1 MGVLPEL
8 QSAVP
13 GPRSRQLA
21 ERLRHCESRNV
32 TYLGADFPVFWQR
45 AEAANVWDVD
55 GNRFVDFTSA
65 FGVASLGH
73 GHADVAAALREQSHL
88 LLHGM
93 GDVHP
98 TELKVQVCEQLNEL
112 TFQRWGAG
120 SGRVIL
126 GNTGF
131 EAVEAALKTAQL
143 ATGRPGVITFENAYH
158 GLGYGTLAAGSMPR
172 FREPF
177 AAQLANFGR
186 TLPYPHCRC
195 RQEWADDGDCSPDCI
210 SRLADVEA
218 QVEATLST
226 AGAAIGAVL
235 VEPILGRGGKVTPPK
250 GFLPMLRRLCDRHGA
265 LLIVDEILTGL
276 NRTGRLFACD
286 HSSTI
291 PDLICLGKSLSSGLP
306 LSACIGREPVMD
318 AWPESDGEAIHTTTH
333 LGNPLAC
340 AMALAS
346 LQQHRGPGLAAA
358 VAARGKLLADRFR
371 AVAEHTPRLASVRGA
386 GLLRG
391 LEVVSADGSEHPD
404 GDAGGGFV
412 PFALSRGFIVLA
424 DSPDGNIVALAPA
437 FQISEQQI
445 DALASAFQEYLV
457 SLPGSIS

>member
-1 MGVLPEL
+1 MLPEL
-8 QSAVP
+8 QSAIP

-21 ERLRHCESRNV
+21 ERLRRCESRNI
-32 TYLGADFPVFWQR
+32 TYLGADFPIFWQR

-73 GHADVAAALREQSHL
+73 GHPEIAEALREQSHS

-98 TELKVQVCEQLNEL
+98 TELKVQVCEQLCEL
-112 TFQRWGAG
+112 TFQRWDIG

-131 EAVEAALKTAQL
+131 EAVESALKTAQL
-143 ATGRPGVITFENAYH
+143 ATGRSGVITFENAYH
-158 GLGYGTLAAGSMPR
+158 GLGYGTLAAGSMAR

-177 AAQLANFGR
+177 AGQLANFGR
-186 TLPYPHCRC
+186 TLPYPHCYC
-195 RQEWADDGDCSPDCI
+195 REEWADDDDCTADCI
-210 SRLADVEA
+210 NHLAEVER
-218 QVEATLST
+218 QIEATLAS
-226 AGAAIGAVL
+226 ANEAIGAVL

-250 GFLPMLRRLCDRHGA
+250 AFLPMLRRLCDQHGA

-286 HSSTI
+286 HSATV

-306 LSACIGREPVMD
+306 LSACIGREEIMV

-340 AMALAS
+340 AMALVS
-346 LQQHRGPGLAAA
+346 LEQHRSPQLAATVSA
-358 VAARGKLLADRFR
+358 KGKLLADRFR
-371 AVAEHTPRLASVRGA
+371 AVADNTSRLASVRGA

-391 LEVVSADGSEHPD
+391 LELVTPDDSRSPD

-412 PFALSRGFIVLA
+412 PYALKHGFIVLA

-437 FQISEQQI
+437 FQISDEQI
-445 DALASAFQEYLV
+445 DSFASVFQEYLT